1 MIHETVPN
9 PHYHG
14 PAATALPPSGPT
26 SLDGGARLRGGFDR
40 AGLLRC
46 RAGIAMTPT
55 NSSVLPVSCPLRR
68 PNWIQYVLT
77 IVIVIVGGVF
87 VYGQLTQKV
96 VSLSEAQAASK
107 KVTAEVTV
115 AVQNQS
121 IEQAVLKQQVES
133 IQTEQ
138 REFRAEVNDALKD
151 IVRKIDN
158 GNRRRDNQ

>member
-1 MIHETVPN
+1 MPS
-9 PHYHG
+9 
-14 PAATALPPSGPT
+14 PAP
-26 SLDGGARLRGGFDR
+26 
-40 AGLLRC
+40 
-46 RAGIAMTPT
+46 
-55 NSSVLPVSCPLRR
+55 VLPVSCPLRR

-87 VYGQLTQKV
+87 VYGQLTQRV

-121 IEQAVLKQQVES
+121 IEQAVLKQQVLN

-151 IVRKIDN
+151 IVRKIDDRFT
-158 GNRRRDNQ
+158 RRGDIP

>member
-1 MIHETVPN
+1 MD
-9 PHYHG
+9 
-14 PAATALPPSGPT
+14 A
-26 SLDGGARLRGGFDR
+26 DARLRGVLDR

-55 NSSVLPVSCPLRR
+55 NSPVLPVSCPLRR

-96 VSLSEAQAASK
+96 VSLSEAHAASER
-107 KVTAEVTV
+107 VTAEVTV

-121 IEQAVLKQQVES
+121 IEQAVLKQQVEN

-138 REFRAEVNDALKD
+138 REFRAEVKDSLKE
-151 IVRKIDN
+151 IVRKID
-158 GNRRRDNQ
+158 GRFTRRGDIP